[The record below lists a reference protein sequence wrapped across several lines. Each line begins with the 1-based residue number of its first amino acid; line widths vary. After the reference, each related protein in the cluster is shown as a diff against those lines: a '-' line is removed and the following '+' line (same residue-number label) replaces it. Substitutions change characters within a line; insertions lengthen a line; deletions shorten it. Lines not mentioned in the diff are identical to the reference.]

1 MAHTYTN
8 LTGAEGQDL
17 EYDSANGW
25 AKAGNFLIDTSRKRS
40 GTASFVLTSG
50 GSVTAFQDFPLS
62 YGTSGSPFLTDRHY
76 NCVSKYLWVAQT
88 GNSANRIFSYLDG
101 QTAGVVERAYA
112 EIMADRTI
120 RLTVNGV
127 GTTATSTT
135 ALTENG
141 RWHKLDFLYDSGSV
155 SPNNMFR
162 LRIDGVVEATLSGAD
177 GPTNDLDSFAW
188 GQRTAQAG
196 TAHIIYYDDGLI
208 ESSTALANIDYPPSR
223 RVRRQGVESDGT
235 YTAWTASAGSDYQC
249 VDEVPPNADADYIS
263 ADDSAAIATTVNL
276 FSTATSGIRGKVLAA
291 SETVLVRQTLGTPV
305 CRLRVRSGGVDSDT
319 SAASTVTHTTYKAR
333 KRVMPDDT
341 NGGGAWT
348 IARLDGVEIGLTTE
362 GGGVPASDIMR
373 CTAMDWSVAF
383 IPGRAK
389 LVPPGQLG
397 PSSVDQFTRSG
408 GILGG

>member
-1 MAHTYTN
+1 MAHAYTN

-25 AKAGNFLIDTSRKRS
+25 ARAGSFNIDTTTKRS
-40 GTASFVLTSG
+40 GTASFVVVTG
-50 GSVTAFQDFPLS
+50 GGIASYQDFPLS
-62 YGTSGSPFLTDRHY
+62 YGTSGNPFLTDRHY
-76 NCVSKYLWVAQT
+76 NIVSMYVRAAQQ
-88 GNSANRIFSYLDG
+88 GNAANRIFSYLDG

-112 EIMADRTI
+112 ELLADMTI

-127 GTTATSTT
+127 GTTATTTT
-135 ALTENG
+135 ALIVAD
-141 RWHKLDFLYDSGSV
+141 RWYKLDFLYDSGTA

-162 LRIDGVVEATLSGAD
+162 VRIDGVVEATLSGAN
-177 GPTNDLDSFAW
+177 GPTNDLDSFAL

-196 TAHIIYYDDGLI
+196 VAHIVYYDDLMV
-208 ESSTALANIDYPPSR
+208 EQSTALANIDYPPSR
-223 RVRRQGVESDGT
+223 RVRRQNVESDGT
-235 YTAWTASAGSDYQC
+235 YVAWTASAGSDFQC
-249 VDEVPPNADADYIS
+249 VDEVPPNGDADYIF
-263 ADDSAAIATTVNL
+263 ATDLTAIATTVNL
-276 FSTATSGIRGKVLAA
+276 FSSGASGIRGKVLATA
-291 SETVLVRQTLGTPV
+291 LTALVRLEAFSPSMV
-305 CRLRVRSGGVDSDT
+305 LRVRSGGVDSD
-319 SAASTVTHTTYKAR
+319 SAASTLVNSAYKAK

-348 IARLDGVEIGLTTE
+348 NGDLDGVEIGLATT
-362 GGGVPASDIMR
+362 ASGTAIDIIR
-373 CTAMDWSVAF
+373 CTALDWSVAF

>member
-1 MAHTYTN
+1 MAHTYTQ

-17 EYDSANGW
+17 EYDSASTW
-25 AKAGNFLIDTSRKRS
+25 AKAGNFVIDTTRKRS
-40 GTASFVLTSG
+40 GTASFKFTSG
-50 GSVTAFQDFPLS
+50 GSIQSYQDFPLS

-76 NCVSKYLWVAQT
+76 NCVSKYLWVSQT

-101 QTAGVVERAYA
+101 QAAGVSERAYA
-112 EIMADRTI
+112 EIMSDRTI

-141 RWHKLDFLYDSGSV
+141 RWHKLDFLYDSGSS

-162 LRIDGVVEATLSGAD
+162 LRIDGVVEATLSGAN
-177 GPTNDLDSFAW
+177 GPTLDLDSFAL

-196 TAHIIYYDDGLI
+196 TAHIIYFDDCLV
-208 ESSTALANIDYPPSR
+208 EQSTALANIDYPPSR

-249 VDEVPPNADADYIS
+249 VDEVPPNADTDYIS
-263 ADDSAAIATTVNL
+263 ATNAAAIATTVNL
-276 FSTATSGIRGKVLAA
+276 FSTASSGIRGQVLAA
-291 SETVLVRQTLGTPV
+291 AETLLVRMEAGAPEGSL
-305 CRLRVRSGGVDSDT
+305 RLRSGGVDSDLSVT
-319 SAASTVTHTTYKAR
+319 SVLHLTYKAR
-333 KRVMPDDT
+333 KRVMQTDP
-341 NGGGAWT
+341 NGGGVWT
-348 IARLDGVEIGLTTE
+348 ISRLDGVEIGMITSGL
-362 GGGVPASDIMR
+362 GAAGDIVR